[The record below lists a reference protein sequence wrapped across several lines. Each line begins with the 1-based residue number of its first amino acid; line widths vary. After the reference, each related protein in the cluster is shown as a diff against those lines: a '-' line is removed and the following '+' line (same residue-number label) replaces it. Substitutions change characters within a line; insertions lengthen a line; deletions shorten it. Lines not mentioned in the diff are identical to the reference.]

1 LAIAGWGLKQHTWAT
16 TNGQPLAVRLVQGN
30 IEQGI
35 KFTPSHIQNTIE
47 THLKL
52 AATPTPAG
60 VPSPQLVLL
69 PETALAVFQHQLSPA
84 SWNAWRALAI
94 EQHSTL
100 MMGAA
105 LFGYLIRLALIF
117 TAIWLVRDAAW
128 VVMLP
133 LGLTIIIAHLGLL
146 FWEMKFISASLAFP
160 ALKPSAV
167 SKESS
172 AQ

>member
-1 LAIAGWGLKQHTWAT
+1 MITSNAHVDGVAPETLIVRDIIKRAAYVTPAFLLVSGLIWGLNGAYSSAYGLAIVVCNFA
-16 TNGQPLAVRLVQGN
+16 
-30 IEQGI
+30 
-35 KFTPSHIQNTIE
+35 
-47 THLKL
+47 L
-52 AATPTPAG
+52 AAA
-60 VPSPQLVLL
+60 LL
-69 PETALAVFQHQLSPA
+69 SWSA
-84 SWNAWRALAI
+84 SI
-94 EQHSTL
+94 STGL

-117 TAIWLVRDAAW
+117 MAIWFVRDAAW
-128 VVMLP
+128 VVMVP

-146 FWEMKFISASLAFP
+146 FWEMKYISASLAFP